1 VEITGKEN
9 HPLGRGRFIADDTVG
24 GAHRHCHDFQ
34 KRAGT
39 SSLSF
44 RGLGDALAV
53 PKSDATLRQRGAR
66 QRVDDLNKPPLGP
79 GLPASRLDLESARPC
94 YHLGTAPRLSL

>member
-53 PKSDATLRQRGAR
+53 PKSDGTLTYAALGV
-66 QRVDDLNKPPLGP
+66 VDDCTSPL
-79 GLPASRLDLESARPC
+79 LV
-94 YHLGTAPRLSL
+94 